1 MWRKSQIF
9 FKQMLGP
16 QLHNSRYV
24 FFPASVQFFFARC
37 NINVPGRMIVPD
49 EIFVP
54 GNIIM
59 PDRTPD
65 SIHKYIFFLCQIGN
79 ISHKPFFCQ
88 IELEELFTVFGNL
101 GVEVRQKTFG
111 TKKIK
116 HF

>member
-49 EIFVP
+49 EILVP

-59 PDRTPD
+59 PYRTIVPD
-65 SIHKYIFFLCQIGN
+65 SIHKCN
-79 ISHKPFFCQ
+79 FFCQ